1 MRPLLIQ
8 SLLLLLATIG
18 IMGPAEARPVPVAQ
32 ELEDPGFKG
41 LSDLA
46 GDLNLDV
53 LKLAGND
60 SRLGELE
67 AYKLIERMA
76 KEKRRPPGPCRKFLS
91 AVLDPAFFSGTK
103 LSRAPARSVAALRI
117 IGAITLEIRGDSNA
131 TAGFDDMLLPLLGV
145 GSPVFRESVVKAVTA
160 FVEQEQRRGSRPQEK
175 GPRAKQVSALRRLC
189 EMVEHNPPPPP
200 ALLEDA
206 SKVLWA
212 ADGKSFLSHVIA
224 GMVLNQEKYPGSTPL
239 YLKELRTRL
248 RIGFP
253 TPKGWTLWWEEY
265 QGYSLPDIFI
275 EVQKK
280 LSQDNASNWKE
291 SLKRFRETGD
301 YQRLLAEMQAT
312 LQSAYTLEH
321 RVAAVEALGDY
332 AGWLRGARFEGANGA
347 EQDKLRF
354 DLQSRACEHLLKII
368 KAGAEPGYEQVE
380 VRRQALISLR
390 HFQPFLSESA
400 AEMRREISEFTVQR
414 AEQLW
419 QSRPAVSESV
429 GYLGWRAELLE
440 LVRAAGAFKIAG
452 AKKSLDSILN
462 SPEFLP
468 DLELQSESIQALGHL
483 LKGSLDL
490 VSASL
495 FMERFRDA
503 PQAPAAGALKLQM
516 ACAGALNA
524 RPEDGTVLALLR
536 TFHADQLKKSADS
549 GLQMT
554 AIAGL
559 STLAQGKDPEALE
572 ALLAVLSSSG
582 TYDTQVL
589 VAAVDAIS
597 YLGNREALEEFLPL
611 LHLLGGKQ
619 GSEKAIGDHLLKRV
633 QGLIKAEGVDGLA
646 WALGRLESRA
656 YQEDNSEYLSSSRK
670 LLEEPGLQGLLLP
683 RPSDDLP
690 VDERLGAAWLATL
703 AALRAA
709 ELMTS
714 FDESAGLYRKM
725 GEFLGSQPRVGEG
738 SPVGLREFQNRLRQQ
753 ELRKKISM
761 AAAGEGELN
770 VQGILDLLIAQV
782 LADGF
787 SAEKEPDSIASAK
800 SYARWSA
807 LKWAEGFLASGQVPK
822 GAKRQA
828 LYRSWAAY
836 LAAED
841 NSGFWKDLRPGLRE
855 ASLKRLELLRLRSS
869 EKAAGEE

>member
-1 MRPLLIQ
+1 MRHLVIQ
-8 SLLLLLATIG
+8 SRILVLLLVSIQALAL
-18 IMGPAEARPVPVAQ
+18 PVPASQ
-32 ELEDPGFKG
+32 ELEVPGFKG
-41 LSDLA
+41 LSKLA

-67 AYKLIERMA
+67 AYKLIERMV
-76 KEKRRPPGPCRKFLS
+76 KEKRRPSGPCRKFLS
-91 AVLDPAFFSGTK
+91 AVLDPSFFSDTN
-103 LSRAPARSVAALRI
+103 LSRAPARNVAALRI
-117 IGAITLEIRGDSNA
+117 IGAITLEIRGDSGA
-131 TAGFDDMLLPLLGV
+131 TGGFDDMLLPLLGV

-160 FVEQEQRRGSRPQEK
+160 FVEQEQKRGSRPPENGSRGNQL
-175 GPRAKQVSALRRLC
+175 SALRRLC
-189 EMVEHNPPPPP
+189 EMVEHNPPPAQ
-200 ALLEDA
+200 ALLEDV
-206 SKVLWA
+206 SKILWA

-224 GMVLNQEKYPGSTPL
+224 GMVLNQGKYPASTPL

-248 RIGFP
+248 RIDFP
-253 TPKGWTLWWEEY
+253 TPKGWSLWWEQH
-265 QGYSLPDIFI
+265 QGYSLQDIFV

-301 YQRLLAEMQAT
+301 YERLLAEMEAT

-332 AGWLRGARFEGANGA
+332 AGWLRGARLAGTNVA
-347 EQDKLRF
+347 EQDKLRL
-354 DLQSRACEHLLKII
+354 DLQSRACENLLEII
-368 KAGAEPGYEQVE
+368 KAGAGPGYEQPE

-390 HFQPFLSESA
+390 YFQPFLSESA
-400 AEMRREISEFTVQR
+400 VEMRREINDFTVQR
-414 AEQLW
+414 AHRLW
-419 QSRPAVSESV
+419 QMRPAVSEST

-452 AKKSLDSILN
+452 AKKILDSILN
-462 SPEFLP
+462 TPEFLP

-503 PQAPAAGALKLQM
+503 PETPAAGTFNLQM
-516 ACAGALNA
+516 ACAAALNA

-536 TFHADQLKKSADS
+536 TFHAELLQKSADS

-572 ALLAVLSSSG
+572 ALLEVLSSPG
-582 TYDTQVL
+582 AYDTQVL

-597 YLGNREALEEFLPL
+597 YVGNREALDEFLPL
-611 LHLLGGKQ
+611 LHLVGGKQ
-619 GSEKAIGDHLLKRV
+619 GREKAIGDHLVKRV
-633 QGLIKAEGVDGLA
+633 QGLIKAEGVGGLA
-646 WALGRLESRA
+646 WALGRLERRA
-656 YQEDNSEYLSSSRK
+656 YQEDNPEYFSSCRK
-670 LLEEPGLQGLLLP
+670 LLEEPELQGLLLS
-683 RPSDDLP
+683 RASADLP

-709 ELMTS
+709 ELMTG
-714 FDESAGLYRKM
+714 FDESATLYRKM
-725 GEFLGSQPRVGEG
+725 GEFLGSQPRIGEG
-738 SPVGLREFQNRLRQQ
+738 SPHGLREFQNRLRQQ

-761 AAAGEGELN
+761 QVAGGEELN
-770 VQGILDLLIAQV
+770 VQGVLDLFIALA

-787 SAEKEPDSIASAK
+787 SAEKESESIASAK

-807 LKWAEGFLASGQVPK
+807 LQWVEGFLASGQVLA

-828 LYRSWAAY
+828 LYRSWIGY

-841 NSGFWKDLRPGLRE
+841 NSGFWKDLPPGHR
-855 ASLKRLELLRLRSS
+855 AACLKRLETLRSS
-869 EKAAGEE
+869 KKTAGEE